1 MPQDADKKR
10 SHKPV
15 KNSTAPRGR
24 RQQVMARRQTLS
36 RPIALKQ
43 VKKLLS
49 QTNAIPPEA
58 VELISLFRLQIDE
71 LTEAGVPYEMVRAL
85 EKRYALLLFQD

>member
-15 KNSTAPRGR
+15 KNSAAPRGR
-24 RQQVMARRQTLS
+24 RSVMGRRPTLS
-36 RPIALKQ
+36 RPTALRQ
-43 VKKLLS
+43 VKQLLS
-49 QTNAIPPEA
+49 QTNTIPPEA
-58 VELISLFRLQIDE
+58 VELISLFRIQIDE